1 MSSRRST
8 STASRR
14 EPPTVVTGDRLPPGQ
29 ANPDLTAS
37 PPPDTPTM
45 GAEDGS
51 GQLRGEA
58 GCNAGASP
66 SSRPERGG
74 RPRLGAVSV
83 RRTGFQRGEGFGA
96 VPSRYLKCGSGWWCH
111 SPFFSALTGGLE
123 GNLEKPEGVGGG
135 VLSQAEIPRGRKTAQ
150 NRPKGPV

>member
-1 MSSRRST
+1 MR
-8 STASRR
+8 
-14 EPPTVVTGDRLPPGQ
+14 GRLPVRGQ
-29 ANPDLTAS
+29 NEEGDPDLGLCQS
-37 PPPDTPTM
+37 
-45 GAEDGS
+45 GA
-51 GQLRGEA
+51 R
-58 GCNAGASP
+58 
-66 SSRPERGG
+66 
-74 RPRLGAVSV
+74 
-83 RRTGFQRGEGFGA
+83 GFQRGEGFGA